1 ASYFTGDAITL
12 QGSAHDSTG
21 VDLGTHLVWS
31 SNLAGTLG
39 TGAVVTTS
47 LAEGTHTITAAVT
60 DGQGLTGSSQ
70 IGVTVSPPPPGNTA
84 PLVAITAPTSGQT
97 LASSALIT
105 CAGSASDLEDGD
117 LTAAIAWT
125 SDRDGALGT
134 GGSITHLLSEGTH
147 QLTATAT
154 DGGGLTATAAV
165 TVQVVAGVAL
175 EFPAVADAS
184 VDAGLP
190 ATNFGT
196 SPILAVDANLV
207 RNTYLRFDV
216 TGLATRTILGATLRL
231 QVDATAGAES
241 GSGGVLHTIT
251 DNSWQE
257 NAVTFNNRPAVN
269 GPAVASQGPVALGQT
284 VEFDVGT
291 AVTGDGTYDFAIVN
305 GSADECDYRSREGG
319 PAPRLVLTVA
329 RSAPTVTIAAPADG
343 SVFFLHDGITL
354 TAHAS
359 QADDG
364 ELSSRIRWTSS
375 RDGALGTGATI
386 AASGL
391 SVGLHTVTAAVT
403 DSAGL
408 RGQEQTTLRVRAPN
422 APPAVVIAGPA
433 DGSSVAA
440 GTAVRLAATA
450 SDDFDGDLTG
460 RLRWTSNRDGALGPN
475 GTRVLSEGTHTL
487 VAAVTD
493 SDGAVGSAR
502 ARLTVTPTPPSA
514 ARRRTR
520 RTAISR
526 PRSAGSPTA
535 TVRSVAG
542 PPLRPRA

>member
-1 ASYFTGDAITL
+1 
-12 QGSAHDSTG
+12 
-21 VDLGTHLVWS
+21 
-31 SNLAGTLG
+31 
-39 TGAVVTTS
+39 
-47 LAEGTHTITAAVT
+47 
-60 DGQGLTGSSQ
+60 
-70 IGVTVSPPPPGNTA
+70 
-84 PLVAITAPTSGQT
+84 
-97 LASSALIT
+97 
-105 CAGSASDLEDGD
+105 
-117 LTAAIAWT
+117 
-125 SDRDGALGT
+125 
-134 GGSITHLLSEGTH
+134 
-147 QLTATAT
+147 
-154 DGGGLTATAAV
+154 
-165 TVQVVAGVAL
+165 
-175 EFPAVADAS
+175 
-184 VDAGLP
+184 
-190 ATNFGT
+190 
-196 SPILAVDANLV
+196 
-207 RNTYLRFDV
+207 
-216 TGLATRTILGATLRL
+216 
-231 QVDATAGAES
+231 
-241 GSGGVLHTIT
+241 
-251 DNSWQE
+251 
-257 NAVTFNNRPAVN
+257 
-269 GPAVASQGPVALGQT
+269 
-284 VEFDVGT
+284 
-291 AVTGDGTYDFAIVN
+291 GTYDFAIVN

-408 RGQEQTTLRVRAPN
+408 RGQAQTTLRVRAPN

-502 ARLTVTPTPPSA
+502 ARLTVTPTPPVVSVATPADGSTVFVGTSVAFSGTATDATDGDLSA
-514 ARRRTR
+514 ALRWLTDRDGAAASASVTV
-520 RTAISR
+520 TVAPSTLVFS
-526 PRSAGSPTA
+526 PSADTYVDAGSASAKFGTA
-535 TVRSVAG
+535 TSLLVGASPARQAFLRFAVSGIGPFRVQQALLHLTVGSSSSDGSAVGGTVRAITNSTWTEA
-542 PPLRPRA
+542 ATTYNT